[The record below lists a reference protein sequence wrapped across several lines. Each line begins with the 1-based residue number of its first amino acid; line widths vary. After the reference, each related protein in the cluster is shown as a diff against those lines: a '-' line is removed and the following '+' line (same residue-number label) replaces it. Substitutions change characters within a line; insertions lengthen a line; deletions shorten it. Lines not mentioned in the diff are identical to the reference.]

1 MIMSRILLS
10 AALALAV
17 LGTTAQA
24 QAGEYGYRHRRAH
37 HHDYAPAPHYYGFF
51 SFGYPEYYYRG
62 PVGGHSY
69 YWQHRAWPFVNG
81 AAYNYPGFYNNQTFW
96 ERVQTQANYPVQ
108 Y

>member
-1 MIMSRILLS
+1 MSRILLS

-17 LGTTAQA
+17 LGTTGVSQA
-24 QAGEYGYRHRRAH
+24 AENGYHHRRAH
-37 HHDYAPAPHYYGFF
+37 HHSYAAAPNSYEFY
-51 SFGYPEYYYRG
+51 SSGYPSWYS
-62 PVGGHSY
+62 PHIGGHSY

-81 AAYNYPGFYNNQTFW
+81 AAYNYPGYYNNQSFW

>member
-1 MIMSRILLS
+1 MSRLLLS

-17 LGTTAQA
+17 LGTTGASQA
-24 QAGEYGYRHRRAH
+24 AEYGYNHRRGH
-37 HHDYAPAPHYYGFF
+37 HHYAPAPRTYGFY
-51 SFGYPEYYYRG
+51 SQPYVYGYYPHG
-62 PVGGHSY
+62 PVGGHQY

-81 AAYNYPGFYNNQTFW
+81 AAYNYPGYYNNQTFW

>member
-17 LGTTAQA
+17 LGTTVQA
-24 QAGEYGYRHRRAH
+24 QAAEYGYHPRRAH
-37 HHDYAPAPHYYGFF
+37 QRYAQAPRTYGFF
-51 SFGYPEYYYRG
+51 SFGYPEYYVRG

>member
-1 MIMSRILLS
+1 MSRILLS
-10 AALALAV
+10 AVLALAV
-17 LGTTAQA
+17 LGTAAQA
-24 QAGEYGYRHRRAH
+24 QAPENGYHHRRAH
-37 HHDYAPAPHYYGFF
+37 HYYAQAPHYYGFF
-51 SFGYPEYYYRG
+51 SFGYPEYYGHR

>member
-1 MIMSRILLS
+1 MSRLLLS

-17 LGTTAQA
+17 LGTAAQTEA
-24 QAGEYGYRHRRAH
+24 EAGYRNGRAH
-37 HHDYAPAPHYYGFF
+37 HRHYAPAPHSYGFY
-51 SFGYPEYYYRG
+51 SFGSPSEYYAHR

-81 AAYNYPGFYNNQTFW
+81 AAYNYPGHYNNQTFW
-96 ERVQTQANYPVQ
+96 ERVQTQANYPIQ

>member
-1 MIMSRILLS
+1 MSRILLG

-17 LGTTAQA
+17 LGTTVQTEAA
-24 QAGEYGYRHRRAH
+24 EYGYRQSRAH
-37 HHDYAPAPHYYGFF
+37 HHHYAPHSYGFY
-51 SFGYPEYYYRG
+51 SFGYPDEYYSHR

>member
-1 MIMSRILLS
+1 MSRFLLS
-10 AALALAV
+10 AALAFAV
-17 LGTTAQA
+17 LGTSVSSEAA
-24 QAGEYGYRHRRAH
+24 EYGYQHRRGH
-37 HHDYAPAPHYYGFF
+37 HHSYAPAPYYYGFF
-51 SFGYPEYYYRG
+51 SFGYPEGYYPHG

-81 AAYNYPGFYNNQTFW
+81 AAYNFPGYYNNQTFW

>member
-1 MIMSRILLS
+1 MSRLLLS

-17 LGTTAQA
+17 LGVSAPTEASTYA
-24 QAGEYGYRHRRAH
+24 RH
-37 HHDYAPAPHYYGFF
+37 HHRAYHHGYATGPHSYEFYSYDYPSWYRPH
-51 SFGYPEYYYRG
+51 
-62 PVGGHSY
+62 VGGHSY

-81 AAYNYPGFYNNQTFW
+81 ASYNYPGFYNNQTFW

>member
-1 MIMSRILLS
+1 MSRILLS

-17 LGTTAQA
+17 LGTTGASQA
-24 QAGEYGYRHRRAH
+24 AENGYHHRRAH
-37 HHDYAPAPHYYGFF
+37 HHSYAPAQHSYEFF
-51 SFGYPEYYYRG
+51 SFGYPSEYYAHR

-81 AAYNYPGFYNNQTFW
+81 AAYNYPGYYNNQSFW
-96 ERVQTQANYPVQ
+96 ERVQTQANYPIQ

>member
-1 MIMSRILLS
+1 MSRILLS

-17 LGTTAQA
+17 LGASVPSQA
-24 QAGEYGYRHRRAH
+24 AEYVYHHRRVHNHAA
-37 HHDYAPAPHYYGFF
+37 YAPAPWYYGFY
-51 SFGYPEYYYRG
+51 SFGYPEGYVHH

>member
-1 MIMSRILLS
+1 MSRLLLS
-10 AALALAV
+10 AALGLAV
-17 LGTTAQA
+17 LGVSVQSDAAQ
-24 QAGEYGYRHRRAH
+24 YGYRHRKAH
-37 HHDYAPAPHYYGFF
+37 HHYYAPAPHSYGFY
-51 SFGYPEYYYRG
+51 SFGYPWDYYHR

-69 YWQHRAWPFVNG
+69 YWQHRAWPFING

>member
-1 MIMSRILLS
+1 MSRILLS
-10 AALALAV
+10 AALAVAV
-17 LGTTAQA
+17 LGTSVPSEAA
-24 QAGEYGYRHRRAH
+24 EYGYHHRRGH
-37 HHDYAPAPHYYGFF
+37 NHTYAPAPNYYGFY
-51 SFGYPEYYYRG
+51 SGGYTSGYVHR

-81 AAYNYPGFYNNQTFW
+81 AAYNYPGFYNNQSFW

>member
-1 MIMSRILLS
+1 MSRIILS

-17 LGTTAQA
+17 LGSMQA
-24 QAGEYGYRHRRAH
+24 EAADYGYRHRRAQQYY
-37 HHDYAPAPHYYGFF
+37 DTAPRSYGFF
-51 SFGYPEYYYRG
+51 SYGYPSEYYTRR

>member
-1 MIMSRILLS
+1 MSRILLS

-17 LGTTAQA
+17 LGTTVAEPRRPNMA
-24 QAGEYGYRHRRAH
+24 TTTGEPIIA
-37 HHDYAPAPHYYGFF
+37 YAPAPRSYEFF
-51 SFGYPEYYYRG
+51 SFGYPSEYYGHR